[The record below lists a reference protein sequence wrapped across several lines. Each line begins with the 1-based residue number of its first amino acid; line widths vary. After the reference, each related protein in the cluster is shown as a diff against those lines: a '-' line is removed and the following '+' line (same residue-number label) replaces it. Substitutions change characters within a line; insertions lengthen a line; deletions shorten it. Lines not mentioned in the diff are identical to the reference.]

1 MKLNNKLLKITHN
14 EILNKPIYYR
24 AWGNSITFDIPTGR
38 QALVLDG
45 HYGVVILWNPPDQLN
60 SATIYGGATT
70 YNVSRAANNTT
81 VTVSKNGNGTW
92 SAFVF
97 M

>member
-14 EILNKPIYYR
+14 EILNKPLYYR

-38 QALVLDG
+38 QALVLVNTTG
-45 HYGVVILWNPPDQLN
+45 AILVWNPQDN
-60 SATIYGGATT
+60 INTSFIYGNSTGFTIT
-70 YNVSRAANNTT
+70 RASNNTT
-81 VTVSKNGNGTW
+81 VTISSNSNATW
-92 SAFVF
+92 SVYVF

>member
-24 AWGNSITFDIPTGR
+24 AWETSITFDIPTGR

-45 HYGVVILWNPPDQLN
+45 NYGVLLIWNPADKVN
-60 SATIYGGATT
+60 SAVIYGNNT
-70 YNVSRAANNTT
+70 YNVSRDANNTT
-81 VTVSKNGNGTW
+81 VTVSKNENGTW

>member
-24 AWGNSITFDIPTGR
+24 GWGNSITFDIPTGR

-45 HYGVVILWNPPDQLN
+45 NYGVLLLWNPPDRVN
-60 SATIYGGATT
+60 SATIYGTKT
-70 YNVSRAANNTT
+70 YNVSRDANNTT
-81 VTVSKNGNGTW
+81 VTVSKNENGTW

>member
-24 AWGNSITFDIPTGR
+24 AWGTSITFDIPTGR

-45 HYGVVILWNPPDQLN
+45 HYGVLLIWNPLDHIN
-60 SATIYGGATT
+60 SATIYGTKT
-70 YNVSRAANNTT
+70 YNVSRDANNTT
-81 VTVSKNGNGTW
+81 VTVSKNENGTW

>member
-1 MKLNNKLLKITHN
+1 MKINNKLLKITHN

-24 AWGNSITFDIPTGR
+24 AWGNSITFDIPIGR

-45 HYGVVILWNPPDQLN
+45 NYGVLLIWNPADKVN
-60 SATIYGGATT
+60 SVVIYGNNI
-70 YNVSRAANNTT
+70 YNVSRDANNTT
-81 VTVSKNGNGTW
+81 VTVSKNENGSW